1 MLPVKRAEH
10 TLESSIAISFEVTS
24 SSKAVRE
31 KKKKNKET
39 MIIV

>member
-31 KKKKNKET
+31 KKKNKET